1 MFIYIYIYIKLF
13 IIVFFLYLVGDA
25 CIIFM
30 RVIIMFKK
38 TLKKEKIQIGWQYI

>member
-1 MFIYIYIYIKLF
+1 MIYNC
-13 IIVFFLYLVGDA
+13 FFLYLVGDA

-38 TLKKEKIQIGWQYI
+38 TLKKEKFK